1 MLAVVATVLIAAS
14 PAPAPSPT
22 PPSDPCGPILSIV
35 TRPTVTTAVCTVRY
49 GHALLE
55 TGYTNAVT
63 TGAAANV
70 TASYPQMFAR
80 IGIGQHLEFDFTPP
94 SFERTSSSS
103 VVTSGWTDVD
113 LGAKYEM
120 GYTSKAAWG
129 LSAAVSTPTGDP
141 GFSAGAPQYML
152 NANWSYSFNSEWGA
166 AGTLGFDALAAPNT
180 IGMTQRY
187 GAIVPS
193 AEITAAV
200 SGDSQAFAEY
210 AFFSRSGPSL
220 GSKSIIDFGYQ
231 GDLGAHVQFDI
242 EYGFQPNIISGQRQH
257 YVGAG
262 LSFMK

>member
-1 MLAVVATVLIAAS
+1 MLAVVLATVIAAS

-22 PPSDPCGPILSIV
+22 APPDPCGPILSIV
-35 TRPTVTTAVCTVRY
+35 TRPTVTTSVCTVRY

-63 TGAAANV
+63 TGAADSV
-70 TASYPQMFAR
+70 TASYPQLFAR

-94 SFERTSSSS
+94 SFQRTSSPN
-103 VVTSGWTDVD
+103 VVASGWTDVG

-120 GYTSKAAWG
+120 GYTSKAVWG

-141 GFSAGAPQYML
+141 GFSAGASQYIV
-152 NANWSYSFNSEWGA
+152 NANWSYSFNSEWAA
-166 AGTLGFDALAAPNT
+166 AGTLGFDALAGPNAA
-180 IGMTQRY
+180 GMTQRY
-187 GAIVPS
+187 GALVPS

-200 SGDSQAFAEY
+200 SEDSQVFAEY
-210 AFFSRSGPSL
+210 AFFSRSGPAL

-231 GDLGAHVQFDI
+231 GDLGARVQFDI
-242 EYGFQPNIISGQRQH
+242 EYGFQPTIIEGQRQH